1 MKNLFLFFVHFVS
14 AICISQ
20 NIKTDFNKQ
29 FTIHEIDSICSLK
42 GPYITSEGK
51 ITSKVE
57 TIKSKK
63 GVTVKNGN
71 GGFDYSLYLHD
82 FNEENYNKLSNIE
95 QRKYDFNKY
104 LKLIK
109 ANYHEKINYQI
120 SYSEIINGQFYYS
133 ADTLNYVKVK
143 IIRTENKKKE
153 TSDSL
158 NISISE
164 LNKIKV
170 IKTVFLF
177 DYKYWIIN
185 KNKEILKIYNRK

>member
-1 MKNLFLFFVHFVS
+1 MKNQFLFFVHFVT

-20 NIKTDFNKQ
+20 NIKIDSDKL
-29 FTIHEIDSICSLK
+29 FTTNEIDSISSTN
-42 GPYITSEGK
+42 GPYITSGGK
-51 ITSKVE
+51 INSKAE
-57 TIKSKK
+57 TKSKK
-63 GVTVKNGN
+63 DRIVINGN
-71 GGFDYSLYLHD
+71 GDFAYSLYVHD
-82 FNEENYNKLSNIE
+82 FNDENYNKLSNIE
-95 QRKYDFNKY
+95 QRKYDFDKH

-109 ANYHEKINYQI
+109 ANYREKINYKI
-120 SYSEIINGQFYYS
+120 SYSEIINAQFYYL
-133 ADTLNYVKVK
+133 ADTLSYVKVK
-143 IIRTENKKKE
+143 IIRRENKKKE

-185 KNKEILKIYNRK
+185 KNKDILKIYNKK

>member
-1 MKNLFLFFVHFVS
+1 MKNLLLFFVHFAT

-20 NIKTDFNKQ
+20 NIKIDSDKL
-29 FTIHEIDSICSLK
+29 FTTNEIDSISSTN
-42 GPYITSEGK
+42 GPYISSGGK
-51 ITSKVE
+51 INSKVE
-57 TIKSKK
+57 SKSKK
-63 GVTVKNGN
+63 DRTVINGN
-71 GGFDYSLYLHD
+71 GSFTYSLYTLD
-82 FNEENYNKLSNIE
+82 FNKVNYNKLSNAE
-95 QRKYDFNKY
+95 QKKYDSDKY

-109 ANYHEKINYQI
+109 ANYREKINYKN
-120 SYSEIINGQFYYS
+120 SNSEIINGQFYYL
-133 ADTLNYVKVK
+133 ADTLSYVKVK
-143 IIRTENKKKE
+143 ITRSENKKKE

-185 KNKEILKIYNRK
+185 KNKDILKIYNKK

>member
-29 FTIHEIDSICSLK
+29 FTINEIDSICSLK
-42 GPYITSEGK
+42 SPYITSEGK

-63 GVTVKNGN
+63 DVIVKNGN

-82 FNEENYNKLSNIE
+82 YNEENYNKLSNIE
-95 QRKYDFNKY
+95 KRKYDFNKY

-109 ANYHEKINYQI
+109 AKYREKINYKN
-120 SYSEIINGQFYYS
+120 SYSEIIKGEFYYS

-143 IIRTENKKKE
+143 IIRNQNNKKE

-185 KNKEILKIYNRK
+185 KNKDILKIYNKK